1 MKSVTFPNGPSKMAG
16 NLHLPKDFSK
26 DGSYVAIVVVHPAG
40 GVKEQTAGLYAAKL
54 ADEGMVALAYDASYQ
69 GESGGEPRQ
78 EEDPYARVED
88 ILAAVDYLT
97 TLGFVDQ
104 QRICVLGICSGGGY
118 AINAAMTDRRIKAVG
133 TVSAINLGAMYRG
146 GYEGTVADMSQAFT
160 LLEMAKARTAEAKG
174 ERMAMLPFA
183 PQKREE
189 GQAPDYFEAW
199 EYYHTPRAQ
208 HPNAPSIVPVHSLSR
223 LVGYDAFHLADQ
235 LLTQPLRLIA
245 GSKAGSLWFSQDA
258 FKRAGSRDKRLH
270 IVEGATH
277 IAMYDRPEYVKQAM
291 DQLAPLYQNAGKAS
305 SVGNLLGPLSAHA
318 AADVAV
324 SAASAS

>member
-1 MKSVTFPNGPSKMAG
+1 MKSITFPNGAIKIVG
-16 NLHLPKDFSK
+16 NLHLPKDFST

-40 GVKEQTAGLYAAKL
+40 GVKEQTAGLYASKL
-54 ADEGMVALAYDASYQ
+54 ADEGMIALAYDASYQ

-88 ILAAVDYLT
+88 VRAGVDYLT
-97 TLGFVDQ
+97 TLEFVDE

-118 AINAAMTDRRIKAVG
+118 AINAAMTDPRIKAVG
-133 TVSAINLGAMYRG
+133 TVSAINLGAMYRA
-146 GYEGTVADMSQAFT
+146 GYEGTVADMSQAVT
-160 LLEMAKARTAEAKG
+160 LLEMAAKARTAEAKG
-174 ERMAMLPFA
+174 GRMAMLPFA

-208 HPNAPSIVPVHSLSR
+208 YPNAPSIVPVHSLAR

-277 IAMYDRPEYVKQAM
+277 IAMYDTPGYITEAM
-291 DQLAPLYQNAGKAS
+291 EELVPLYKNAGKAS
-305 SVGNLLGPLSAHA
+305 LANSFVGPLSAHTA
-318 AADVAV
+318 TEV
-324 SAASAS
+324 AASAA